1 MSVYQ
6 LKAGESGEIVKIDIS
21 GGAAARLASLGI
33 AVGKR
38 VTVLAF
44 SLFKSSVLIGCGAVR
59 LGVRKSLAKL
69 IEVELCG

>member
-6 LKAGESGEIVKIDIS
+6 LKAGESGDIVKIDLS

-33 AVGKR
+33 TVGKR

-44 SLFKSSVLIGCGAVR
+44 SLF
-59 LGVRKSLAKL
+59 
-69 IEVELCG
+69 